1 MSTYYHQGS
10 QSEYFYYFL
19 HFTDNLKLFFPF
31 ELKRRKITKTF
42 VLLPSQLKNIMLE
55 KLKQFKERHPF
66 TALMLIAIA
75 VRILVVIFVPGFG
88 SNRELQHTTLFIGFL
103 EKMKSV
109 FGIEDSSKQGLMFL
123 SRALYATVSLF
134 TVSMVYRICDL
145 TSNKQNAWLL
155 ALIPAI
161 CIVMPS
167 FGIIENASAFLG
179 LPLMLYGANVVL
191 RQEVLRQNNLKEN
204 VHRTSFLIAGLMLG
218 FGICVWY
225 ESAFVVLCI
234 LLILCIK
241 RNFKGALMTF
251 VGMILSIAFIWLLLI
266 ILNVN
271 PVNYIR
277 L

>member
-1 MSTYYHQGS
+1 MFQ
-10 QSEYFYYFL
+10 
-19 HFTDNLKLFFPF
+19 
-31 ELKRRKITKTF
+31 
-42 VLLPSQLKNIMLE
+42 
-55 KLKQFKERHPF
+55 KLKQFKEKHPF

-88 SNRELQHTTLFIGFL
+88 SNRELQHPTLFIGFL
-103 EKMKSV
+103 DKMKSLLGV
-109 FGIEDSSKQGLMFL
+109 GQSQPMMLL
-123 SRALYATVSLF
+123 SRTLYAMVSLF

-145 TSNKQNAWLL
+145 ISNKKNAWLL
-155 ALIPAI
+155 ALIPAFC
-161 CIVMPS
+161 CIMPS
-167 FGIIENASAFLG
+167 FGIVENASAFLG

-191 RQEVLRQNNLKEN
+191 RQQILKQNNLNEN

-225 ESAFVVLCI
+225 ESLFIVFSI
-234 LLILCIK
+234 LLLICLK

-251 VGMILSIAFIWLLLI
+251 IGVVASIAFIWLLLI

-271 PVNYIR
+271 PLNYIK